1 MAVDATVQQRQR
13 LTERRRW
20 AALIENACAPCSVAG
35 QAGLLRA
42 WRGAAL
48 AAESSLSGGVGGGGA
63 PAGARPEAPGG
74 SLIRPETRSSGQ
86 TAAAVAG
93 GGAKANLEPRR
104 SQLIVSPRP
113 LTLEPSQPMGVAARQ
128 RAQRVLG
135 RE

>member
-1 MAVDATVQQRQR
+1 MRALQCGWSG
-13 LTERRRW
+13 W
-20 AALIENACAPCSVAG
+20 AAQGVA
-35 QAGLLRA
+35 R
-42 WRGAAL
+42 RGAVL

-104 SQLIVSPRP
+104 SQLIVPPRP